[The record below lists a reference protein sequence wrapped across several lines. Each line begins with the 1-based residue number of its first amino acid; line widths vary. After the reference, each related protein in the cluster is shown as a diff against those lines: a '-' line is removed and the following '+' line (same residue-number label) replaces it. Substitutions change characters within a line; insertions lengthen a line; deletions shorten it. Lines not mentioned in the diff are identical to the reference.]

1 MYIYIVYI
9 HQPLVDRLQI
19 TLATNTYITLATN
32 TYVIVQAKCVQIAQM
47 VIKAWKFAHM
57 YFGLYW
63 SFWGREAI
71 ENSSSLATVAGQHF
85 FLSNNALKYDN
96 LINFYI

>member
-9 HQPLVDRLQI
+9 HQPLVDRLHI
-19 TLATNTYITLATN
+19 ASATN
-32 TYVIVQAKCVQIAQM
+32 TYVIVQAKCVNISQM

-63 SFWGREAI
+63 SFWDREAI
-71 ENSSSLATVAGQHF
+71 ENSSSLAMVAGQHF